1 MTQARDKYA
10 MKRPWSSRIIGKYA
24 LLQVPALALLVV
36 LLVLVKRWIDLP
48 SWFIWCLIGL
58 WIGKDIALFPLTW
71 RAYDQD
77 RAKAGSAMVG
87 ARGIAE
93 ERLNPSGYIR
103 IGGELWHA
111 ELMGDAPTIERG
123 EAVRI
128 QGIRGLTL
136 LVSHGNHEHER

>member
-1 MTQARDKYA
+1 
-10 MKRPWSSRIIGKYA
+10 MKKPWSPRIIVKYV
-24 LLQVPALALLVV
+24 LLQLPALAVLVV

-48 SWFIWCLIGL
+48 SWFIWGLIGL
-58 WIGKDIALFPLTW
+58 WIAKDMALFPLTW

-77 RAKAGSAMVG
+77 RARAGSSMVG

-103 IGGELWHA
+103 VRGELWQA
-111 ELMGDAPTIERG
+111 EVVGDAPPIERG
-123 EAVRI
+123 EGVRI

-136 LVSHGNHEHER
+136 LVSHGNDENER

>member
-1 MTQARDKYA
+1 
-10 MKRPWSSRIIGKYA
+10 MKKPWSSRIIVRYV
-24 LLQVPALALLVV
+24 LLQLPALAVLIV

-48 SWFIWCLIGL
+48 SWFIWGLIGL
-58 WIGKDIALFPLTW
+58 WIAKDMALFPLTW

-77 RAKAGSAMVG
+77 RGRTGSSMVG

-103 IGGELWHA
+103 VRGELWQA
-111 ELMGDAPTIERG
+111 EVVGDAPPIERG
-123 EAVRI
+123 EGVRI

-136 LVSHGNHEHER
+136 LVSHGNNEGGR